1 MFKKKDQVKKSLTY
15 INSRNR
21 NIKFT
26 CAEEKGNKVSFLDI
40 SMGRSNNALK
50 RTKWFTSVNLNLVT
64 SALMLIAFYQ
74 HNIRG
79 LLHTFLYRT
88 YNICSNYFQIHEE
101 INHLK
106 SVCQKNCIHKFLNK
120 LLIKG
125 VRGSTTTQK
134 KEITISLEYLGKISL
149 LAKKK
154 KNIFRS
160 CHKHIKLNVV
170 FKTSNRLCNAFRFKD
185 HLPNCIDSIV
195 LYKYKCD
202 ICNGFYIGKTSH
214 HLIVSQ
220 YENLGKSI
228 ATDKPLRH
236 SDKGAAAIRKRSH
249 SLDHLAS
256 IDDFSIL

>member
-1 MFKKKDQVKKSLTY
+1 
-15 INSRNR
+15 
-21 NIKFT
+21 
-26 CAEEKGNKVSFLDI
+26 
-40 SMGRSNNALK
+40 
-50 RTKWFTSVNLNLVT
+50 
-64 SALMLIAFYQ
+64 MLIAFYQ

-154 KNIFRS
+154 K
-160 CHKHIKLNVV
+160 KH
-170 FKTSNRLCNAFRFKD
+170 F
-185 HLPNCIDSIV
+185 
-195 LYKYKCD
+195 
-202 ICNGFYIGKTSH
+202 
-214 HLIVSQ
+214 
-220 YENLGKSI
+220 
-228 ATDKPLRH
+228 
-236 SDKGAAAIRKRSH
+236 
-249 SLDHLAS
+249 
-256 IDDFSIL
+256 